1 MKESL
6 HGVDCFLVKRVMKV
20 IGNKLNQIM
29 KQKGCDASNM
39 FDEEVAENE
48 REFSDDDIEKEVK
61 RIKKLK
67 KRGEL
72 EDGEIP

>member
-1 MKESL
+1 
-6 HGVDCFLVKRVMKV
+6 MKV
-20 IGNKLNQIM
+20 IGNKLDQIM